1 MKNIHVLPTE
11 NPSRLMIDTIENKLY
26 LQPILH
32 EKTIN
37 VLPQNIYITS
47 DEEIKVNEYYL
58 GDDNYIYNL
67 TTSVNSN
74 GKKIV
79 LTTNT
84 ELIEEGIQP
93 IDDEFLEW
101 FVNNPS
107 FEFVEIERLEDGKY
121 IDRFADGTI
130 KEGVYENYKI
140 IIPQEEIKRK
150 IDTCY
155 NFDMEIGCVQ
165 DICRCEQEEPK
176 QETRVFGTKDDESF
190 WYDKPKQGKLTTEPI
205 NKTKHK
211 VIFNNK
217 RHIGYFIMD
226 IDGYYYFDSL
236 IKSNGWWTSYSL
248 RMVADLLDMMN
259 KSYEDKLN
267 QELSN

>member
-1 MKNIHVLPTE
+1 MKNIHVLPTDK
-11 NPSRLMIDTIENKLY
+11 PSRLFKFANQLHLDTIPKDY
-26 LQPILH
+26 Y
-32 EKTIN
+32 KKY
-37 VLPQNIYITS
+37 NIYITS

-58 GDDNYIYNL
+58 GDDNNIYNL

-84 ELIEEGIQP
+84 ELIEEGIQS

-107 FEFVEIERLEDGKY
+107 CESVVVNFNYKKFRWSELNKSQC
-121 IDRFADGTI
+121 
-130 KEGVYENYKI
+130 YKI
-140 IIPQEEIKRK
+140 IIP
-150 IDTCY
+150 
-155 NFDMEIGCVQ
+155 
-165 DICRCEQEEPK
+165 QEEPK

-190 WYDKPKQGKLTTEPI
+190 WSDKPKQGKLTTEPI

-248 RMVADLLDMMN
+248 RMVADLLDTMN
-259 KSYEDKLN
+259 KSYEHKLN

>member
-58 GDDNYIYNL
+58 GDDNNIYNL

-84 ELIEEGIQP
+84 ELIEEGIQS

-107 FEFVEIERLEDGKY
+107 CEFVQVINGLFSPMGRQVDPMELGQNHSSCVWKY
-121 IDRFADGTI
+121 
-130 KEGVYENYKI
+130 KS
-140 IIPQEEIKRK
+140 IIP
-150 IDTCY
+150 
-155 NFDMEIGCVQ
+155 
-165 DICRCEQEEPK
+165 QEEPK

-190 WYDKPKQGKLTTEPI
+190 WCDKPKQGKLTTEPI

-248 RMVADLLDMMN
+248 RMVADLLDTMN
-259 KSYEDKLN
+259 KSYEHKLN